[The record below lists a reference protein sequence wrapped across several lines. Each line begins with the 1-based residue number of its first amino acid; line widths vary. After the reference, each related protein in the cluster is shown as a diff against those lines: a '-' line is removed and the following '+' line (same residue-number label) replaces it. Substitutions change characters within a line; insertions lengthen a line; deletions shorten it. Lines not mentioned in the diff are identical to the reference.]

1 MDNAAAAVPDVPAES
16 QHSSGERYWEIDA
29 IRGIAILG
37 MIFFHILAAMVMF
50 HIIEE
55 TETFLK
61 FYNTYVFGTA
71 IFVLLAGIAM
81 ILRHER
87 MQKRGATDRDYNV
100 TLVNRSFLLFGIAM
114 LITVITW
121 IAYQVFLDTNAAIVF
136 GFLHM
141 LSISM
146 LIAIPLLRFKKWNLL
161 FGLAVMAVG
170 FFVIPCFTSP
180 EWLFPL
186 GIHSA
191 EFLNHTPDYFPLF
204 PWTGVLLLGV
214 GLGNVFY
221 PNGIRGFTL
230 NYKPGKFLQAMAK
243 LGNGMV
249 TLFIYITHMP
259 VIYVVLWI
267 FGSLTGIGYL

>member
-1 MDNAAAAVPDVPAES
+1 MDNAAALAPENSAASP
-16 QHSSGERYWEIDA
+16 QSSGERYWEIDT
-29 IRGIAILG
+29 IRGVAILG
-37 MIFFHILAAMVMF
+37 MIFFHTLAAMVMF

-71 IFVLLAGIAM
+71 LFVILAGVSM

-87 MQKRGATDRDYNV
+87 MQRKGQTDRDYYV
-100 TLVNRSFLLFGIAM
+100 TLVNRSLLLFGIAM
-114 LITVITW
+114 LITIITW
-121 IAYQVFLDTNAAIVF
+121 ISYQVFLDTNACIIF

-161 FGLAVMAVG
+161 FGLGIMAAGV
-170 FFVIPCFTSP
+170 FLIPNFTSP

-186 GIHSA
+186 GIHDA
-191 EFLNHTPDYFPLF
+191 EFLTHTPDYFPLF

-221 PNGIRGFTL
+221 PNGIRGFSL
-230 NYKPGKFLQAMAK
+230 NYQPGKILRAMAK
-243 LGNGMV
+243 LGHGTV

-267 FGSLTGIGYL
+267 FSSISGIGYL

>member
-1 MDNAAAAVPDVPAES
+1 MDDAAALAPDVPAVP

-37 MIFFHILAAMVMF
+37 MIFFHTLAALVMF
-50 HIIEE
+50 HVIVE
-55 TETFLK
+55 TDTFLK
-61 FYNTYVFGTA
+61 YYNSYVFGTA
-71 IFVLLAGIAM
+71 IFVILAGCSM

-87 MQKRGATDRDYNV
+87 MQKKGQTDRDYYV
-100 TLVNRSFLLFGIAM
+100 TLVNRSLLLLGIAM
-114 LITVITW
+114 LITIVTW
-121 IAYQVFLDTNAAIVF
+121 MAYRIFLDTNACIIF

-146 LIAIPLLRFKKWNLL
+146 LIAVPLLRFKKWNLL
-161 FGLAVMAVG
+161 FGLAVIAVG
-170 FFVIPCFTSP
+170 IFFIPAFSSP

-191 EFLNHTPDYFPLF
+191 EFLLRTPDYFPLF

-230 NYKPGKFLQAMAK
+230 NYTPGKILQTVAK
-243 LGNGMV
+243 LGNGTI
-249 TLFIYITHMP
+249 TLFIYIIHMP
-259 VIYVVLWI
+259 VIFVILWI
-267 FGSLTGIGYL
+267 FSALTGIGYL